1 MLVACT
7 QRPVTTL
14 VWHVIARIRTV
25 GSNPTVRS
33 IPVQIYYYYLILLPL
48 SFFVGL
54 FWVGIVK
61 RYYVTT
67 LE

>member
-33 IPVQIYYYYLILLPL
+33 IPVQIYYYYLLPLPL
-48 SFFVGL
+48 SFLLGYSGL
-54 FWVGIVK
+54 ESLNVI
-61 RYYVTT
+61 T
-67 LE
+67 